1 MGFRLIVI
9 IAVTLFFTGRST
21 YLSVASL
28 EISEAEIQEI
38 SEAESVS
45 PWEKKTEILP
55 FSLFLS
61 LLPIL
66 CFSHGLGAI
75 LSRNSLSF
83 RFLPMFRG
91 PPVFLLFPFFRV

>member
-9 IAVTLFFTGRST
+9 IAVALFFTGRST

-28 EISEAEIQEI
+28 EIGEAEIQEI

-45 PWEKKTEILP
+45 QWEKKTELLP
-55 FSLFLS
+55 FSMFLS

-66 CFSHGLGAI
+66 CFSYGFGAV
-75 LSRNSLSF
+75 LSRNSQQF
-83 RFLPMFRG
+83 CFLPMFRG
-91 PPVFLLFPFFRV
+91 PPVFSSVSFL